1 MMPNWLRALP
11 RTPQRTL
18 QRTLAAAMTVALAAT
33 FTTAC
38 GGGGYTP
45 TAVSQS
51 DRRELPQSL

>member
-45 TAVSQS
+45 RPSRRATAVNC
-51 DRRELPQSL
+51 RRAM